1 MDPSNVTLSP
11 KVPTMET
18 ARLTPAAGS
27 AAGRKSAKE
36 SNHAIAD
43 QIANEISRQIIDG
56 RIPIGTWLRQDT
68 VASQFGVSRT
78 PIREAFRSLHGQG
91 VIVLHPRRGAFV
103 QGTSAREIRDA
114 CLVRAELEGYAAELA
129 AEHARQSD
137 IRKLGEAIG
146 HFRDLIESY
155 LSEDIDDEAA
165 AVRWREAN
173 ETFHRT
179 LLDAGGNDQL
189 RQSIDDLSRRLPR
202 NMTFR
207 AIGRDPHRLRIN
219 LEEHVAIADAVERHD
234 AIAAREH
241 AREHLRRAAELVSR
255 WYERTVPTSARS
267 EGAK

>member
-1 MDPSNVTLSP
+1 
-11 KVPTMET
+11 MESGK
-18 ARLTPAAGS
+18 LHS
-27 AAGRKSAKE
+27 AAGTAAARTSARE
-36 SNHAIAD
+36 SSHAIAD
-43 QIANEISRQIIDG
+43 QIAKELSRQIIDG

-68 VASQFGVSRT
+68 VAAQFGVSRM

-103 QGTSAREIRDA
+103 QGTSARGIRDA

-137 IRKLGEAIG
+137 IRKLREAIA
-146 HFRDLIESY
+146 HFRSLIDGY
-155 LSEDIDDEAA
+155 LAEELDDATAA
-165 AVRWREAN
+165 LQWREAN
-173 ETFHRT
+173 EAFHRT

-219 LEEHVAIADAVERHD
+219 LEEHIAIADAVERHD
-234 AIAAREH
+234 AVAARER

-255 WYERTVPTSARS
+255 WYERTVGAAQEPRLKS
-267 EGAK
+267 E